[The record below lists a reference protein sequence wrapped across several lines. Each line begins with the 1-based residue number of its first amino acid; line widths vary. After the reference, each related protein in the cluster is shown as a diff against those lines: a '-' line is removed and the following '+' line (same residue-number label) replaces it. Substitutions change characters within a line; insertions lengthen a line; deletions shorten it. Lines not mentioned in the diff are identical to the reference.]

1 MQLKLHFFIFENYN
15 FAEILQLMEFIGYFF
30 ALIIGLVMGIIGGGG
45 SILGVPVFVYLFDM
59 NAVTATT
66 LSLFVVG
73 IASAFGA
80 IGNAKEGNVD
90 FKTAMLFGIPSV
102 FSVVFVRKII
112 LPHLPENLI
121 NIGSLHIA
129 KHVFILVMF
138 AVLMLFSSL
147 KMIFGNKKIETKTD
161 SPQYHLLVTQGI
173 AVGMITGM
181 IGAGGGFLIVPALVM
196 LLNLEM
202 KKAIGT
208 SMLIISMNS
217 ILGFI
222 SSEKIAEINWEFL
235 LIFTAIAV
243 IGMFLGIL
251 ISKKIDGKKLKP
263 IFGWFVLSMGI
274 YIILK
279 EVFFH

>member
-15 FAEILQLMEFIGYFF
+15 FAEILQLMEFIGYFC

-45 SILGVPVFVYLFDM
+45 SILGVPVFVYLFEM

-73 IASAFGA
+73 LASAFGA